1 MKDNEKLWMKSYPA
15 NVRYHLDYPYKTLGQ
30 MLDEAVEKMPDNLA
44 MIFGGQSVTYRQF
57 GDQVNRLAGA
67 LADIGVVRGDRV
79 GLMGPNC
86 PQWEISFFA
95 LLKLGAIVVQTN
107 PMYIEREIAHQMN
120 DSGATTIIV
129 LEMMYPRVKN
139 ILEETSL
146 QRVVVFNFMAP
157 VQPAPGLYS
166 YDELVKHEP
175 VYPEVA
181 INPVEDLA
189 VLQYTGGTTGVSKGV
204 MLTHYNLLAN
214 TLQVLEWSI
223 NMEYGK
229 ERILTVLPVFH
240 VYGMTDCLNNA
251 VSIAATQIILPRF
264 DTDQVLETIRT
275 QKPTLF
281 PGAPT
286 MFMALNNH
294 PRIAEY
300 RESLAAIK
308 VCTSGSAP
316 LPLEVAQK
324 FAEVTQGQGNLVE
337 GYGLSEASPITHCN
351 PLDRPTLAG
360 SIGLPLP
367 DTDYAI
373 MDLETGE
380 GEVPVGEIG
389 ELCVRGPQVMKGYWE
404 KPQETAQTLRN
415 GWLYTGDIAR
425 MDQDGFCFIIDRKK
439 DLIIAG
445 GFNIYP
451 RDIEEV
457 LYEHPKVKEV
467 VVAGVPD
474 LYRGETVKAYIVLKP
489 DTEASEQ
496 EFIEFCKTRMATFKV
511 PRSVEFRNELPR
523 TIVGKVLRRQLI
535 AEEKAKIQAAA
546 ATEQDNG

>member
-1 MKDNEKLWMKSYPA
+1 MKSNEKLWLKSYPP
-15 NVRYHLDYPYKTLGQ
+15 NIKYHIDYPYKTLGQ
-30 MLDEAVEKMPDNLA
+30 MLDETVAKMPDTIA
-44 MIFGGQSVTYRQF
+44 MIFGGQTVTYRQF

-67 LADIGVVRGDRV
+67 LADIGVLRGERV

-86 PQWEISFFA
+86 PQWEIAFFA

-129 LEMMYPRVKN
+129 MEMMYPRVKN
-139 ILEETSL
+139 IIEETSL
-146 QRVVVFNFMAP
+146 ERVVVFNFMAP
-157 VQPAPGLYS
+157 VQPAEGIYS
-166 YDELVKHEP
+166 YDELIKHDP
-175 VYPEVA
+175 VYPQVA

-204 MLTHYNLLAN
+204 MLTHHNLIAN
-214 TLQVLEWSI
+214 TLQVIEWSI
-223 NMEYGK
+223 NIEYGK
-229 ERILTVLPVFH
+229 ERILTILPVFH
-240 VYGMTDCLNNA
+240 VYGMTNCLNYA
-251 VSIAATQIILPRF
+251 VAMAATQIILPRF
-264 DTDQVLETIRT
+264 DPDQVLETIRAY
-275 QKPTLF
+275 KPTLF

-286 MFMALNNH
+286 MYMALNSH

-308 VCTSGSAP
+308 VYVSGSAP

-324 FAEVTQGQGNLVE
+324 FANITHGEGNLVE

-351 PLDRPTLAG
+351 PFDRPTRPG
-360 SIGLPLP
+360 SIGLPIP
-367 DTDYAI
+367 DTDFAI
-373 MDLETGE
+373 MDLETGDR
-380 GEVPVGEIG
+380 EVTLGEIG
-389 ELCVRGPQVMKGYWE
+389 EICIRGPQVMKGYWE
-404 KPQETAQTLRN
+404 KHLETAETLRN
-415 GWLYTGDIAR
+415 GWLHTGDIGR
-425 MDQDGFCFIIDRKK
+425 MDEDGFCFVIDRKK
-439 DLIIAG
+439 DIIIAG

-489 DTEASEQ
+489 DTEANEQ
-496 EFIEFCKTRMATFKV
+496 EFIAFCKTRMAAFKV
-511 PRSVEFRNELPR
+511 PRHIEFRAELPR
-523 TIVGKVLRRQLI
+523 TIVGKVLRRKLVE
-535 AEEKAKIQAAA
+535 EEKAKLQTA
-546 ATEQDNG
+546 ATTES